1 MGKSQK
7 PSTGKAQ
14 KQRQTTKHETKPAK
28 VKSDPA
34 KPSAEELKVRRRL
47 GEIASARAEAE
58 KQGRKLKVSQ
68 EERELRAKQGKFMRI
83 RANTPGTPEY
93 LNRQRQRE
101 AAETDEA
108 IWNSAHDP
116 ETFDSD
122 DW

>member
-7 PSTGKAQ
+7 
-14 KQRQTTKHETKPAK
+14 QRQAAKP
-28 VKSDPA
+28 DPA

-47 GEIASARAEAE
+47 GEIASRRAAAE
-58 KQGRKLKVSQ
+58 MQGRKLKVTQ
-68 EERELRAKQGKFMRI
+68 EEQELRAKQGKFMRL

-93 LNRQRQRE
+93 LNRQHQRE
-101 AAETDEA
+101 AAKTDEG

-116 ETFDSD
+116 ETFNSD